1 MRNDCLK
8 LKEIIKLELKNVRLY
23 HSEFDGE
30 STGIIPELNINQFS
44 EFGKAF
50 WNEALEAKVDKF
62 TGKELY
68 ISDIGIGMFREFR
81 DMMLGENEGEM
92 YDKCIVDKQ
101 TLVAEQNEN
110 PDMGYKKEF
119 AMLTAVYEN
128 LSGTPNEE
136 RCTAYF
142 SNFGEYL
149 FRQNQ
154 NMDKVKAVVG
164 KALKSLNMSM
174 DEFVD
179 KAKSMTCQSIRLKM
193 REDMMAQ
200 KIAVG
205 DTILF
210 VSEKPEYAPDTFE
223 FIGAKVTSIDEE
235 QKKCHVKA
243 DYLSTDVSFR
253 YIIGKHNM
261 EVDYEIFGNE
271 NCELLLG
278 ANIND
283 AQMLLAESMTH
294 YYEQDNEVDEK
305 KEIDMQGV

>member
-1 MRNDCLK
+1 MKENCLK
-8 LKEIIKLELKNVRLY
+8 LKEIIKLDLKNVYLY
-23 HSEFDGE
+23 HSELEGE

-50 WNEALEAKVDKF
+50 WIEALEAKVDKF

-68 ISDIGIGMFREFR
+68 VSNVSVGMFRAFR
-81 DMMLGENEGEM
+81 ELVLGENEGEM
-92 YDKCIVDKQ
+92 YDKCIIDPQ
-101 TLVAEQNEN
+101 ALVAEVNEK

-164 KALKSLNMSM
+164 KALKSLDMSM
-174 DEFVD
+174 DEFVN
-179 KAKSMTCQSIRLKM
+179 KARSMTCQSIRLKM

-210 VSEKPEYAPDTFE
+210 VSEKPEYDPDTFE

-253 YIIGKHNM
+253 YVIGKLNR
-261 EVDYEIFGNE
+261 EVDYEIYGKE
-271 NCELLLG
+271 NCEMLLG

-283 AQMLLAESMTH
+283 AQMLLAESMTR
-294 YYEQDNEVDEK
+294 YYEQDNEVDEIQ
-305 KEIDMQGV
+305 EIGMQGV

>member
-8 LKEIIKLELKNVRLY
+8 LKEIIKLELKNVQLY
-23 HSEFDGE
+23 HSELESE

-50 WNEALEAKVDKF
+50 WHEALEAKVDKF

-68 ISDIGIGMFREFR
+68 VSDISIGMFRAFR
-81 DMMLGENEGEM
+81 EMMLGENEGEM

-110 PDMGYKKEF
+110 PDLGYKKEF

-142 SNFGEYL
+142 SHLGEYL

-154 NMDKVKAVVG
+154 NMDKVKAVAG
-164 KALKSLNMSM
+164 KALKSIGMSM
-174 DEFVD
+174 EEFIN

-193 REDMMAQ
+193 REDMMSQ

-210 VSEKPEYAPDTFE
+210 VSEKPEFDPDTFE
-223 FIGAKVTSIDEE
+223 FIGARITSIDAEK
-235 QKKCHVKA
+235 KKCHVEA
-243 DYLSTDVSFR
+243 EFLHTDVSFR
-253 YIIGKHNM
+253 YIIGKHNTEM
-261 EVDYEIFGNE
+261 DYDIFGNE

-283 AQMLLAESMTH
+283 AQMLLAESMTR
-294 YYEQDNEVDEK
+294 YYEQDNEISEE
-305 KEIDMQGV
+305 KEIDMQEV